1 MERNKREREE
11 REDKFAEVA
20 SSLDAA
26 TATVDGNYSSAAASS
41 SRVDVVSSDGTTIC
55 ASIGG
60 NMMATK
66 RD

>member
-1 MERNKREREE
+1 MERNKRERED

-20 SSLDAA
+20 SYLDAA
-26 TATVDGNYSSAAASS
+26 MALVDGNYSSAAASS
-41 SRVDVVSSDGTTIC
+41 SRVDVVSSDGTTIY
-55 ASIGG
+55 AAIGG

>member
-1 MERNKREREE
+1 M
-11 REDKFAEVA
+11 V
-20 SSLDAA
+20 SSIDAA

-55 ASIGG
+55 AAIGG